1 MSIRK
6 TLLTYQLLK
15 KSAQENAIIAKEK
28 EAADLRKKYFG
39 PEGEGMKK
47 ASGTDYSYSG
57 CQYTMLLK
65 ILQHRKI
72 MMQ

>member
-15 KSAQENAIIAKEK
+15 KQHKENAIIAKEK

-47 ASGTDYSYSG
+47 RQETDYSYSG
-57 CQYTMLLK
+57 CHIQCY
-65 ILQHRKI
+65 
-72 MMQ
+72 